1 METNKTTKK
10 IVSRGLVGV
19 IADDSEVSTVGIGK
33 GLNYRGY
40 NIEDLAEGST
50 FEEVLY
56 LLLYKD
62 LPNKEQLS
70 NLQAQIAENRY
81 IPAKLQK
88 VIELVPKDSHPMD
101 LMRTVASFLGTIEP
115 ETEENDQY
123 KISIRLSA
131 IFGPCLFYWYHFHKS
146 GKRIETETN
155 KEDSI
160 AKNILK
166 LLYNDGKEPDELLV
180 KTMDVSLILYAEHD
194 FNASAYNAR
203 VTAST
208 LSDYYSAIT
217 SAIGTL
223 RGPLHG
229 GANEAAI
236 RFIKMFKTKEEA
248 EEKLFEM
255 YKNKKLVMGFG
266 HRVYKNGDP
275 RSDIIKGYS
284 KLLSE
289 SSGGSPELFEISEHI
304 ENIMMKEKKMHPNL
318 DFFSASSYYQL
329 GLPIDFFTPIF
340 VISRTSGW
348 AAHIIE
354 QRANNKLIRPSSN
367 YIGPEPK
374 KYVPLD
380 MRSKI

>member
-1 METNKTTKK
+1 
-10 IVSRGLVGV
+10 
-19 IADDSEVSTVGIGK
+19 
-33 GLNYRGY
+33 
-40 NIEDLAEGST
+40 
-50 FEEVLY
+50 
-56 LLLYKD
+56 
-62 LPNKEQLS
+62 
-70 NLQAQIAENRY
+70 
-81 IPAKLQK
+81 
-88 VIELVPKDSHPMD
+88 
-101 LMRTVASFLGTIEP
+101 
-115 ETEENDQY
+115 
-123 KISIRLSA
+123 
-131 IFGPCLFYWYHFHKS
+131 
-146 GKRIETETN
+146 
-155 KEDSI
+155 
-160 AKNILK
+160 
-166 LLYNDGKEPDELLV
+166 
-180 KTMDVSLILYAEHD
+180 
-194 FNASAYNAR
+194 
-203 VTAST
+203 
-208 LSDYYSAIT
+208 
-217 SAIGTL
+217 
-223 RGPLHG
+223 
-229 GANEAAI
+229 
-236 RFIKMFKTKEEA
+236 
-248 EEKLFEM
+248 M

-374 KYVPLD
+374 DYVPLD

>member
-1 METNKTTKK
+1 MESQKPKK
-10 IVSRGLVGV
+10 VVARGLIGV
-19 IADDSEVSTVGIGK
+19 IADDSEISTVGIGK

-40 NIEDLAEGST
+40 NIEDLAHGCI

-56 LLLYKD
+56 LLLFKELPTRDQLKD
-62 LPNKEQLS
+62 FQEK
-70 NLQAQIAENRY
+70 IAENRY
-81 IPAKLQK
+81 IPAKLAE

-115 ETEENDQY
+115 ETEENDQFT
-123 KISIRLSA
+123 ISIRLSA

-146 GKRIETETN
+146 GKRIEVDTHKSDT
-155 KEDSI
+155 I
-160 AKNILK
+160 AKNIVRLLK
-166 LLYNDGKEPDELLV
+166 NDGKEPDELLV
-180 KTMDVSLILYAEHD
+180 KTMEVSLILYAEHD

-208 LSDYYSAIT
+208 LSDFYSGIT

-236 RFIKMFKTKEEA
+236 RFIKQFKTKEEA
-248 EEKLFEM
+248 EAKLYEM
-255 YKNKKLVMGFG
+255 YKEKKLVMGFG
-266 HRVYKNGDP
+266 HRIYKNGDP

-284 KLLSE
+284 KKLTE
-289 SSGGSPELFEISEHI
+289 TEHGRPDLFEISERI
-304 ENIMMKEKKMHPNL
+304 ENIMMSEKKMHPNL
-318 DFFSASSYYQL
+318 DFYSASAYYQL
-329 GLPIDFFTPIF
+329 GLPVDFFTPIF
-340 VISRTSGW
+340 VVSRTSGW

-354 QRANNKLIRPSSN
+354 QRSKNKLIRPASN

-374 KYVPLD
+374 EFTVLD